1 MAIIHSTTVTLP
13 FTLTGTL
20 TLMVFPPSRLGLFS
34 FSIISVPRPE
44 SLLLSTSES
53 MLTPPHDT
61 ILEFDDTCDT
71 WERVVETDLHL
82 IFHRTIH
89 VYVAPC
95 KEIQD
100 SLELCRF
107 HAVNWFRILGTGFQS
122 LVGFWIPWV
131 VFRIPRSRILD
142 SKSENF
148 PDSGMRIPLHGPTHA
163 LLIKREVTMAEYRPY
178 LRFYGPRSIKTPKRI

>member
-1 MAIIHSTTVTLP
+1 
-13 FTLTGTL
+13 
-20 TLMVFPPSRLGLFS
+20 MVFPPSRLGLFS

-71 WERVVETDLHL
+71 WERVVKTDLHL

-122 LVGFWIPWV
+122 LVGFWVPG
-131 VFRIPRSRILD
+131 PRILD

-148 PDSGMRIPLHGPTHA
+148 PDSEMRIPLHGPTYA
-163 LLIKREVTMAEYRPY
+163 LLIKREVTMAEYRPSLFF
-178 LRFYGPRSIKTPKRI
+178 LRFYGPRSLKTPKRIWT

>member
-1 MAIIHSTTVTLP
+1 
-13 FTLTGTL
+13 
-20 TLMVFPPSRLGLFS
+20 MVFPPSRLGLFS
-34 FSIISVPRPE
+34 FSKISVPRPE

-71 WERVVETDLHL
+71 WERVVKTDLHL

-95 KEIQD
+95 KEIQE

-107 HAVNWFRILGTGFQS
+107 HAVNWFRILGTGFQGP
-122 LVGFWIPWV
+122 GFWIPKAKISQ
-131 VFRIPRSRILD
+131 IPKCGFLYMGRHMRYWSSVRSRWLNIGQVFFFAFLWTEVVKNAKKDLD
-142 SKSENF
+142 VIQPSWPNKLSQ
-148 PDSGMRIPLHGPTHA
+148 
-163 LLIKREVTMAEYRPY
+163 
-178 LRFYGPRSIKTPKRI
+178 